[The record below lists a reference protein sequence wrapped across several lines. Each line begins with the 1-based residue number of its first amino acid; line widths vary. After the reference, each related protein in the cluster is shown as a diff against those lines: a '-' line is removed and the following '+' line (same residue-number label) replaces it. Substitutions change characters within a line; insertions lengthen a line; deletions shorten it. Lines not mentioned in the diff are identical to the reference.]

1 MRGALTGQRYVD
13 DILQPH
19 VGPFL
24 NYLPVVLFQQYNAR
38 PNTARVAQD
47 FLRHFQTLPW
57 PARSPDLSPVEKVI
71 LRLLNEDKMPASTSS
86 RVCSSSMFLMK
97 WNGIMESFLIDEV
110 EKLPYLWN
118 PRHPHFTKRLK
129 KIGFQQ
135 IAMRMSERWPA
146 LEAFLTPEVCIAKF
160 KNLRTY
166 YRNEKQKLSSFRSG
180 TGARD
185 LVPKWE
191 HFARFQFLD
200 DTIQP
205 LDSISN
211 LDNMELEVNA
221 TSLNGPS
228 ESELPQ
234 RIRVFTST
242 PVSTSTPPVT
252 TSTPPVTTSTPP
264 VTTSTPP
271 VTTSTPRAKKRK
283 VESSQEAFY
292 ESMQKCLGAVGKKT
306 VNETFAAFIASELDN
321 LPCPKQQVAV
331 RRKLCATL
339 FECLEE
345 NLFLTILAMFFFFK
359 IILYK
364 LR

>member
-1 MRGALTGQRYVD
+1 MA
-13 DILQPH
+13 
-19 VGPFL
+19 
-24 NYLPVVLFQQYNAR
+24 
-38 PNTARVAQD
+38 
-47 FLRHFQTLPW
+47 
-57 PARSPDLSPVEKVI
+57 
-71 LRLLNEDKMPASTSS
+71 ASTSS

-110 EKLPYLWN
+110 EKLPYVWN
-118 PRHPHFTKRLK
+118 PRHPHFTKRLKK

-146 LEAFLTPEVCIAKF
+146 LEAFFTPEVCIAKF

-191 HFARFQFLD
+191 HFARLQFLD

-221 TSLNGPS
+221 DLFENDVELPPIPNRAPS

-234 RIRVFTST
+234 RIRVF
-242 PVSTSTPPVT
+242 
-252 TSTPPVTTSTPP
+252 
-264 VTTSTPP
+264 
-271 VTTSTPRAKKRK
+271 TSTPRAKKRK

-292 ESMQKCLGAVGKKT
+292 ESMEKCLGAVGKKT
-306 VNETFAAFIASELDN
+306 VNETFAPFIASELDN
-321 LPCPKQQVAV
+321 LPCPKQHVESSALHSLSV
-331 RRKLCATL
+331 
-339 FECLEE
+339 
-345 NLFLTILAMFFFFK
+345 
-359 IILYK
+359 
-364 LR
+364 

>member
-1 MRGALTGQRYVD
+1 MA
-13 DILQPH
+13 
-19 VGPFL
+19 
-24 NYLPVVLFQQYNAR
+24 
-38 PNTARVAQD
+38 
-47 FLRHFQTLPW
+47 
-57 PARSPDLSPVEKVI
+57 
-71 LRLLNEDKMPASTSS
+71 ASTS

-129 KIGFQQ
+129 KKIGFQQ

-146 LEAFLTPEVCIAKF
+146 LEAFFTPEVCIAKF

-166 YRNEKQKLSSFRSG
+166 YRNEKQKLSYFRSG
-180 TGARD
+180 TGAID

-191 HFARFQFLD
+191 HFARLQFLD

-221 TSLNGPS
+221 TSLNVSDEDLFENDVELPPIPNRAPS

-234 RIRVFTST
+234 RVRVF
-242 PVSTSTPPVT
+242 TSTPPVT
-252 TSTPPVTTSTPP
+252 TSTPPLTTSTPP
-264 VTTSTPP
+264 L
-271 VTTSTPRAKKRK
+271 TTSTPRAKKRK

-292 ESMQKCLGAVGKKT
+292 ESMEKCLGAVGKKQ
-306 VNETFAAFIASELDN
+306 SMRL
-321 LPCPKQQVAV
+321 L
-331 RRKLCATL
+331 LL
-339 FECLEE
+339 S
-345 NLFLTILAMFFFFK
+345 
-359 IILYK
+359 
-364 LR
+364 

>member
-1 MRGALTGQRYVD
+1 MA
-13 DILQPH
+13 
-19 VGPFL
+19 
-24 NYLPVVLFQQYNAR
+24 
-38 PNTARVAQD
+38 
-47 FLRHFQTLPW
+47 
-57 PARSPDLSPVEKVI
+57 
-71 LRLLNEDKMPASTSS
+71 ASTSS

-146 LEAFLTPEVCIAKF
+146 LEAFLTPA
-160 KNLRTY
+160 
-166 YRNEKQKLSSFRSG
+166 
-180 TGARD
+180 
-185 LVPKWE
+185 
-191 HFARFQFLD
+191 
-200 DTIQP
+200 
-205 LDSISN
+205 
-211 LDNMELEVNA
+211 
-221 TSLNGPS
+221 PS

-252 TSTPPVTTSTPP
+252 TSTPPVTTSTPR
-264 VTTSTPP
+264 VS
-271 VTTSTPRAKKRK
+271 TSTPRAKKRK

-321 LPCPKQQVAV
+321 LPWPKQQVAV

-339 FECLEE
+339 FECLE
-345 NLFLTILAMFFFFK
+345 
-359 IILYK
+359 
-364 LR
+364 

>member
-1 MRGALTGQRYVD
+1 
-13 DILQPH
+13 
-19 VGPFL
+19 
-24 NYLPVVLFQQYNAR
+24 
-38 PNTARVAQD
+38 
-47 FLRHFQTLPW
+47 
-57 PARSPDLSPVEKVI
+57 
-71 LRLLNEDKMPASTSS
+71 
-86 RVCSSSMFLMK
+86 
-97 WNGIMESFLIDEV
+97 
-110 EKLPYLWN
+110 
-118 PRHPHFTKRLK
+118 
-129 KIGFQQ
+129 
-135 IAMRMSERWPA
+135 MRMSERWPA
-146 LEAFLTPEVCIAKF
+146 LEAFFTPEVCIAKF

-191 HFARFQFLD
+191 HFARLQFLD

-221 TSLNGPS
+221 TSLNVSDEDIENVVELPPIPNRAPS

-242 PVSTSTPPVT
+242 PPVT
-252 TSTPPVTTSTPP
+252 TSIPQVS
-264 VTTSTPP
+264 
-271 VTTSTPRAKKRK
+271 TSTPRAKKRK

-292 ESMQKCLGAVGKKT
+292 ENMEKCLGAVGKKT

-321 LPCPKQQVAV
+321 LPCPKQQVAA

-339 FECLEE
+339 FECLE
-345 NLFLTILAMFFFFK
+345 
-359 IILYK
+359 
-364 LR
+364 